1 MVSKKK
7 FGKKIKLIYSVTLLS
22 HVGAFFWGEKMTSEI
37 KPWKSSIRQWK
48 AALVLA
54 IDCPW
59 GMRNED
65 QGNLNVDYVLDDSK
79 KLLLILLAALMALDL
94 CERMS
99 FYFPRY
105 IIKYLSAK

>member
-1 MVSKKK
+1 M
-7 FGKKIKLIYSVTLLS
+7 
-22 HVGAFFWGEKMTSEI
+22 
-37 KPWKSSIRQWK
+37 
-48 AALVLA
+48 
-54 IDCPW
+54 